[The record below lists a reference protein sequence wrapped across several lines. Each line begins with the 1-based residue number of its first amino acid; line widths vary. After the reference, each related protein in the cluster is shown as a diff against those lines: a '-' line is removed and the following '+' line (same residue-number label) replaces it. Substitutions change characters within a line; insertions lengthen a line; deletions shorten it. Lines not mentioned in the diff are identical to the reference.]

1 MDEIYEKV
9 KDRARLVEKIEL
21 FVPGFRGY
29 KEKEIRRESDRI
41 IREYLLRK
49 LNASYEDFKGVMTF
63 IAMTGN
69 SALFELYNQVQ
80 AVFDRMIAKLR
91 TADYG
96 YAGFFDAMKI
106 EEPELDRLIEF
117 DYGLVE
123 AVERITRRVAEV
135 REAAINGDTSK
146 LVGAMSGLRGE
157 LMVFQDLL
165 NKREDLLSGMGR

>member
-1 MDEIYEKV
+1 M
-9 KDRARLVEKIEL
+9 
-21 FVPGFRGY
+21 
-29 KEKEIRRESDRI
+29 
-41 IREYLLRK
+41 
-49 LNASYEDFKGVMTF
+49 
-63 IAMTGN
+63 
-69 SALFELYNQVQ
+69 Q
-80 AVFDRMIAKLR
+80 AVFDRIIAKFK

-96 YAGFFDAMKI
+96 YAGFFDAVKL

-135 REAAINGDTSK
+135 REAAISGDQGK

-165 NKREDLLSGMGR
+165 NKREDLLSGIGR